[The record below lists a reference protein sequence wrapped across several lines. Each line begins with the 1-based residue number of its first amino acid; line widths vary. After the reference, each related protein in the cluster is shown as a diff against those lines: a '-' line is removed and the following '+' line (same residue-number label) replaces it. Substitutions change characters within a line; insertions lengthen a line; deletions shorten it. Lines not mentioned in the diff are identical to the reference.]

1 MWYNYPMMIRVMLS
15 ILACKLCRR
24 ALRLLGRGGTD
35 FPGRVALKL
44 CPNVL
49 GLLAKN
55 VTTVLVTG
63 TNGKTTTSRMIE
75 QVLADAGISYFA
87 NKSGANLLSGV
98 TAEFAAHSTLTGKCK
113 YDYALIEADEA
124 AFKAISRFV
133 DARVVAVTNVFRDQ
147 LDRYGEVSHT
157 LDNIRIGISHSKH
170 AVLCLNADDSLSGSL
185 GEGVDNQVL
194 YYGVDTPIYKTRVA
208 ELSDAPYCL
217 HCKHAY
223 VYDYVTY
230 GHLGGYRCPNCG
242 YRRPTPQVSVAKV
255 LVSDAQCS
263 KVEFALDGKTV
274 PATINLPGGY
284 NIYNAATA
292 MAVAQALELDPKQ
305 AAQSLGAFSCGFGR
319 MERFDIRGASL
330 RMILIKNPAGCNQV
344 LNFLTD
350 TAEPFVFVAC
360 LNDRAQD
367 GKDVSWI
374 WDVDFER
381 LVAMEQ
387 LEKIVVSGVR
397 ADDMAMRFKYA
408 GMPTDKI
415 EVIRDYSQLVKSLI
429 QEDKPVYIMP
439 TYTAMLGLR
448 GVISKEYGFKAFWE

>member
-1 MWYNYPMMIRVMLS
+1 M
-15 ILACKLCRR
+15 
-24 ALRLLGRGGTD
+24 
-35 FPGRVALKL
+35 
-44 CPNVL
+44 
-49 GLLAKN
+49 
-55 VTTVLVTG
+55 
-63 TNGKTTTSRMIE
+63 
-75 QVLADAGISYFA
+75 
-87 NKSGANLLSGV
+87 
-98 TAEFAAHSTLTGKCK
+98 
-113 YDYALIEADEA
+113 
-124 AFKAISRFV
+124 
-133 DARVVAVTNVFRDQ
+133 
-147 LDRYGEVSHT
+147 
-157 LDNIRIGISHSKH
+157 
-170 AVLCLNADDSLSGSL
+170 
-185 GEGVDNQVL
+185 DNQVL

-292 MAVAQALELDPKQ
+292 MTVAQALELDPKQ
-305 AAQSLGAFSCGFGR
+305 AAQSLGTFSCGFGR

-415 EVIRDYSQLVKSLI
+415 QVIRDYSQLVKSLI

>member
-1 MWYNYPMMIRVMLS
+1 MLS

-49 GLLAKN
+49 GVLAKN

-292 MAVAQALELDPKQ
+292 MAVAQALELDAKG
-305 AAQSLGAFSCGFGR
+305 AAQSLGSFSCGFGR

-387 LEKIVVSGVR
+387 LTKIVVSGVR

>member
-49 GLLAKN
+49 GVLAKN

-133 DARVVAVTNVFRDQ
+133 DARVVSVTNVFRDQ

-292 MAVAQALELDPKQ
+292 MAVAQALELDAKR
-305 AAQSLGAFSCGFGR
+305 AAQSLGSFSCGFGR

-408 GMPTDKI
+408 GMPTDRI